1 MTRKA
6 VRGLQDGML
15 AWYQSQAVLSD
26 ATIERRLDKEPFD
39 FRWHTE
45 VRPDVGAIRP
55 VILATPRPGKS
66 TR

>member
-1 MTRKA
+1 
-6 VRGLQDGML
+6 ML